1 MSENKKIIYLD
12 ASATTPVDEE
22 VLEAMMPYFKEKYG
36 NPGSLHT
43 KGLEAAQAL
52 FDARELVAKT
62 LNAEQKEII
71 FTGSGTESI
80 NLAIKG
86 FALAN
91 QSKGKHIIST
101 TIEHHAVLDSLEWLE
116 KKHGFKIT
124 LVPVEK
130 NGVVDPK
137 KIREAITPETIL
149 ISVMYVNNEI
159 GTIQPIK
166 EIARIAT
173 EKNIVMHT
181 DACQAANSEIMDV
194 KELGV
199 HMMSLNGSKIYGPKG
214 VGCLYKKT
222 GITIEPQI
230 LGGGQEFKLR
240 SGTENVPLIVGFAK
254 ALEKA
259 QKNKEEYKKKLTP
272 LRDELIK
279 GLSKIEDTFINGDLE
294 KRVPNNVNI
303 TFLNVEGEAILL
315 MMDHY
320 GICASSGSAC
330 TSQSLDPSHV
340 ILALGRP
347 YEAAHGSI
355 RFTLTKH
362 TTKEEIEYVIKTMPE
377 IIKRLRAISP
387 VHLSKKE
394 VIDNG

>member
-1 MSENKKIIYLD
+1 MVIYMD

-22 VLEAMMPYFKEKYG
+22 VLKEMLPYFSEKYG
-36 NPGSLHT
+36 NAGSLHT

-52 FDARELVAKT
+52 FDARALVAKT
-62 LNAEQKEII
+62 MNAEDKEII
-71 FTGSGTESI
+71 FTGSGTESD

-86 FALAN
+86 YALAN
-91 QSKGKHIIST
+91 KSKGKHIIST
-101 TIEHHAVLDSLEWLE
+101 NIEHHAVLDSLEWLE

-130 NGVVDPK
+130 NGIVNPE
-137 KIREAITPETIL
+137 KIREAITDETIL

-166 EIARIAT
+166 EIARIAA
-173 EKNIVMHT
+173 EKNIVFHT
-181 DACQAANSEIMDV
+181 DACQAANSETINV

-199 HMMSLNGSKIYGPKG
+199 SMMTLNGSKIYGPKG
-214 VGCLYKKT
+214 VGVLYKKT

-230 LGGGQEFKLR
+230 HGGGQEFRLR
-240 SGTENVPLIVGFAK
+240 SGTENIPLIVGFAK

-259 QKNKEEYKKKLTP
+259 QKNKEEYKKKLIP
-272 LRDELIK
+272 LRKKLTE
-279 GLSKIEDTFINGDLE
+279 GLLRIEDAFLNGDEE

-315 MMDHY
+315 MLDHY

-340 ILALGRP
+340 ILAIGRP

-355 RFTLTKH
+355 RFTMTKH
-362 TTKEEIEYVIKTMPE
+362 TTKEEVDHVIEVMPK
-377 IIKRLRAISP
+377 IISRLRAISP
-387 VHLSKKE
+387 VHLKKE
-394 VIDNG
+394 EVMG